1 MYPYEVCTPT
11 IQQNIHIMIID
22 IMVIDVH
29 GEQGMAPL
37 QSTPIKKNFKLFCPK
52 SVKYFK
58 FYFCIAVTESYCKK
72 KRNLIQKPQVKP
84 RKNLMC
90 SNLSFLLGSYQ
101 KLVANEHPS

>member
-1 MYPYEVCTPT
+1 MYPYVCTPT

-37 QSTPIKKNFKLFCPK
+37 QIKKNFKLFCPK

-72 KRNLIQKPQVKP
+72 KINLIQKPQVKP

-101 KLVANEHPS
+101 KLVATEHP